1 MAVLE
6 HQSDSLLP
14 CLLVP
19 SLGHD
24 LSFPQTEVCTKPG
37 VVHLAS
43 VRYELVKSFL
53 GLVAIPALGSQ
64 LTTVVDGGRGPIR
77 DYEWMDLS

>member
-1 MAVLE
+1 MSLIW
-6 HQSDSLLP
+6 QSSLLSWRCLDCTSLL
-14 CLLVP
+14 CLLI
-19 SLGHD
+19 
-24 LSFPQTEVCTKPG
+24 
-37 VVHLAS
+37 LAS